1 MNVDRMFGEAG
12 ADTFEWGSMAET
24 GIDPATVDRI
34 DDFSFADGDRI
45 DVSDCDANAEVIGNQ
60 TFTFIGIAD
69 YSGAGQIRVVYDS
82 TSTYLAFSTDSDPD
96 NDAVIRV
103 WDVHSPTAAWFVL

>member
-1 MNVDRMFGEAG
+1 
-12 ADTFEWGSMAET
+12 MAET

-34 DDFSFADGDRI
+34 YDFSFADGDRI
-45 DVSDCDANAEVIGNQ
+45 DVSDCDANTEVSGNQ
-60 TFTFIGIAD
+60 AFTFIGIAD

-82 TSTYLAFSTDSDPD
+82 LSTYLAFSIDSDLD

-103 WDVHSPTAAWFVL
+103 MDIHSPTAAWFVL